1 MGDGRLDQL
10 GGHLAHLVE
19 VLGYVDREWHLGCLL
34 RCGVRLVVGS
44 GTGEKAESWDERRCT
59 GSAFIDQALQ
69 PIDSI
74 LPGLRRQCLDGDQ
87 VVLTGLPRSGQLRG
101 QHLRYHHLGC
111 PEAADDGVHLL
122 T

>member
-1 MGDGRLDQL
+1 MGP
-10 GGHLAHLVE
+10 
-19 VLGYVDREWHLGCLL
+19 
-34 RCGVRLVVGS
+34 
-44 GTGEKAESWDERRCT
+44 GTGEKAEGRDERRRT

-87 VVLTGLPRSGQLRG
+87 VVLTGLPRSGQVLG
-101 QHLRYHHLGC
+101 QRFRYHHLGC